1 MSNQM
6 MIDGTDHDI
15 LFHLRQDGRLTNVE
29 LDKRVGLTPA
39 PCLRRVKRLEDD
51 GIIAGYRARIDPAAV
66 GRRFEVMVSLEIS
79 INDLQT
85 VEELEST
92 ISEYDEVVEFHR
104 LFGRPDYLI
113 RVAVEDQSAFEEFL
127 TGKLMALRAVAR
139 VDSHLIMRKVKSDD

>member
-1 MSNQM
+1 M

-29 LDKRVGLTPA
+29 LAKRVGLTPA